1 MTKSSVAEPK
11 TIAIYSVGLLG
22 GSLGLALKKFG
33 FPGKVIGLSS
43 RANIDTALSLGC
55 IDEGHPYDHLQEVIR
70 KTDMLFLC
78 SPITV
83 IIETIQKLA
92 KLELPDHLVITDVGS
107 TKSEITRS
115 AQSTLPR
122 HVHFI
127 GGHPMA
133 GSEKHGPGASDQY
146 LFQNAIYV
154 ITPVSGEP
162 SGREEALAAFLKHY
176 LGCRVVYM
184 DPITHDT
191 IAATVSH
198 IPHILAVALVN
209 LAQKMEE
216 KLPGTM
222 QLAAGGFRDM
232 TRIASSPYAM
242 WHDIFLTNRTAIEP
256 LLDQC
261 IDLLSTMKQQVRKGT
276 LESHFEK
283 AALTRRKIPLHNK
296 GFLTPLSE
304 ILVIAKD
311 QPGFIASLAGLL
323 AKQNINIK
331 DFEVLKMREG
341 EGGTIRVAFDTEET
355 ARTAIEILT
364 RNGFSARERK

>member
-1 MTKSSVAEPK
+1 MTTDNSFEPK

-22 GSLGLALKKFG
+22 GSLGLAFKKFG

-43 RANIDTALSLGC
+43 QANLDIALKIGC
-55 IDEGHPYDHLQEVIR
+55 IDEGYPYEELGNVIK
-70 KTDMLFLC
+70 KTDILFLC

-83 IIETIQKLA
+83 IMETIKTLA
-92 KLELPDHLVITDVGS
+92 KLELPQRLIITDVGS

-133 GSEKHGPGASDQY
+133 GSEKHGPSVSDPY

-154 ITPVSGEP
+154 ITSVVGEP
-162 SGREEALAAFLKHY
+162 SAREKAFGDFLNHY
-176 LGCRVVYM
+176 LGCRLVYM

-209 LAQKMEE
+209 LAHTMEE
-216 KLPGTM
+216 KLPGTV

-232 TRIASSPYAM
+232 TRIASSPYKM
-242 WHDIFLTNRTAIEP
+242 WHDIFLTNKTAIEP
-256 LLDQC
+256 LLDRC
-261 IDLLSTMKQQVRKGT
+261 IDELTDMKKLLHTGSLEAKFETAAHTRK
-276 LESHFEK
+276 
-283 AALTRRKIPLHNK
+283 KIPLHNK
-296 GFLTPLSE
+296 GFLSPLSE
-304 ILVIAKD
+304 VLVIAKD
-311 QPGFIASLAGLL
+311 QPGYIAALTGLL
-323 AKQNINIK
+323 AEQGINIK

-341 EGGTIRVAFDTEET
+341 EGGTFRLAFESAEI
-355 ARTAIEILT
+355 AHQAIKLLSSH
-364 RNGFSARERK
+364 GFSARERK